1 MEKAC
6 ITCPNCG
13 KIIEKDDTC
22 IDCSTSVFIIEDTM
36 KDKVKKLSEGYSV
49 DLVRNKNFFIDRR
62 KI

>member
-1 MEKAC
+1 
-6 ITCPNCG
+6 
-13 KIIEKDDTC
+13 
-22 IDCSTSVFIIEDTM
+22 M